1 MILYGSETGTAH
13 GVAERVYRESKRLH
27 FETHLST
34 MDDYR
39 QIVVHFN
46 SRYDRFCCIACR
58 NLAETEDFHVIDHV
72 FERMQKIIA
81 FTALLIV

>member
-1 MILYGSETGTAH
+1 MCDGPRRKLVILYGSETGTAQ

-39 QIVVHFN
+39 QIVVHCN

-58 NLAETEDFHVIDHV
+58 NLAETEDFHMIYPHHA
-72 FERMQKIIA
+72 FERM
-81 FTALLIV
+81 

>member
-1 MILYGSETGTAH
+1 MCDGPRRKLVILYGSETGTAQ

-39 QIVVHFN
+39 QIFVQCN
-46 SRYDRFCCIACR
+46 SRNGQI
-58 NLAETEDFHVIDHV
+58 
-72 FERMQKIIA
+72 
-81 FTALLIV
+81 LLHSFLEIWQEQRIFI

>member
-1 MILYGSETGTAH
+1 MCDGPRRKLVILYGSETGTAQ

-58 NLAETEDFHVIDHV
+58 NLAETEDFHVI
-72 FERMQKIIA
+72 
-81 FTALLIV
+81 